1 MVITAKRVVSEETVM
16 TRDSVVKIN
25 GIYLTESKATENLKS
40 HPLQL
45 TYDGDVSKI
54 TEQEMFKGATSLP
67 FHLRSGGSVFFS
79 LNFQVRA
86 TVSFTSLFSLLC
98 R

>member
-1 MVITAKRVVSEETVM
+1 MVITAKRVESEETVT
-16 TRDSVVKIN
+16 TRDSMVKIN
-25 GIYLTESKATENLKS
+25 GIYLTESKAIGHLMR

-45 TYDGDVSKI
+45 TYDGDFSKI
-54 TEQEMFKGATSLP
+54 TEQDVFKGATSLP

-86 TVSFTSLFSLLC
+86 TVSFTSLFSL
-98 R
+98 

>member
-1 MVITAKRVVSEETVM
+1 MESEETVT

-25 GIYLTESKATENLKS
+25 GIYLTESKVIGHLKR

-45 TYDGDVSKI
+45 TYDGDFSKI
-54 TEQEMFKGATSLP
+54 TEQEMFKGATSVP
-67 FHLRSGGSVFFS
+67 FHLRSGGSVFLS

-86 TVSFTSLFSLLC
+86 TVSSTSLFSLLC